1 MSEPGQEIVE
11 NTDNTEAAPA
21 VTAAE
26 ASPAPQQEV
35 YIELNEEARVGLAL
49 YIDVMQKGV
58 VSKKGTKI
66 PLLSTKKISKLAEV
80 NPKQVS
86 KSFDRMRTKGFIIN
100 DETGDLYIPD
110 IIAFE
115 DWLKSEGAVID

>member
-1 MSEPGQEIVE
+1 MLRSCTMSEIGQPEIE
-11 NTDNTEAAPA
+11 STGANANPETSSNE
-21 VTAAE
+21 
-26 ASPAPQQEV
+26 EV
-35 YIELNEEARVGLAL
+35 FIELNEEARVGLAL

-80 NPKQVS
+80 NAKQVS

-100 DETGDLYIPD
+100 DDLGDLYIPD